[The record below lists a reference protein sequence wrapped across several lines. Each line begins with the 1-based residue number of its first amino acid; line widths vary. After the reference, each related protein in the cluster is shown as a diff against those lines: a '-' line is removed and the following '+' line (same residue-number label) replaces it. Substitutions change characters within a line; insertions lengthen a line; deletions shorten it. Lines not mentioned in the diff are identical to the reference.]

1 MRGKMMIGFRC
12 CMADRIVPMP
22 ACETISLAFANSSLN
37 SSGARKSTVLIFWGL
52 KSVKQV
58 AEAVGIIAREKKIGA
73 DKLEF
78 STAWIKGEDLYIG
91 KGPVVGA
98 KKAVAIFRK
107 GSK

>member
-1 MRGKMMIGFRC
+1 MKYDEWKEPGKTGK
-12 CMADRIVPMP
+12 AYY
-22 ACETISLAFANSSLN
+22 
-37 SSGARKSTVLIFWGL
+37 IFWGL